1 MWALLSMMATSGALC
16 ARCHLALFAGKM
28 AQSDDW
34 RKILWVLKKS
44 LRLAGEI

>member
-1 MWALLSMMATSGALC
+1 MMATSGALC

-34 RKILWVLKKS
+34 REIAITLTDLPAGVLS
-44 LRLAGEI
+44 VIA